1 MQSAGLKSAEID
13 EQIFIIMNLRRL
25 RYFVV
30 VADELHFGRAAQ
42 RLHVAQPALTQ
53 NVQALEAEF
62 NVELLARSSRRVE
75 LTEAGAVLFVEA
87 KRLLEL
93 ADQVRHRMNAF
104 VLGREGTV
112 RLNFAR
118 SAAGG
123 ASSAIVEM
131 LRNEA
136 PALQLQINS
145 QYTAKSI
152 EDLLDGKLDAAFV
165 RSPLELADPAV
176 RQLQVLPI
184 GSEPLVVGL
193 PRTHRLTRRQRIHAA
208 DLADEPIVTG
218 SAERAPGFY
227 RMMFGQIWGDRSPRI
242 VLHEPDEEH
251 MLRAVAAGTGLTI
264 LTESRAKAIQV
275 QASPYAGSRHRNRK
289 RGWRWCGL
297 RATSTRH
304 LPCWSTSRI
313 GSSRSTP
320 PDRAAPR
327 QGARPPFVHGL
338 H

>member
-1 MQSAGLKSAEID
+1 
-13 EQIFIIMNLRRL
+13 MNLRRL
-25 RYFVV
+25 RYFVM
-30 VADELHFGRAAQ
+30 VAEELHFGRAAQ

-62 NVELLARSSRRVE
+62 NVELLTRSSRRVE
-75 LTEAGAVLFVEA
+75 LTEAGAVLFDEA
-87 KRLLEL
+87 RRLLEQ
-93 ADQVRHRMNAF
+93 ADQVRQRMHAF
-104 VLGREGTV
+104 VLGREGTL

-131 LRNEA
+131 LRTEA

-165 RSPLELADPAV
+165 RSPLELAEATI

-184 GSEPLVVGL
+184 GSEALVVGL

-275 QASPYAGSRHRNRK
+275 QGVAIRRF
-289 RGWRWCGL
+289 
-297 RATSTRH
+297 
-304 LPCWSTSRI
+304 
-313 GSSRSTP
+313 
-320 PDRAAPR
+320 AAPEPR
-327 QGARPPFVHGL
+327 AGLALVWLADNLSTALAMLVDVAQRFVSEHEEGAETHADAPLRPVPRRSKSALVRRSS
-338 H
+338 

>member
-1 MQSAGLKSAEID
+1 
-13 EQIFIIMNLRRL
+13 MNLRRL

-30 VADELHFGRAAQ
+30 VAEELHFGRAAQ
-42 RLHVAQPALTQ
+42 RLHIAQPALTQ

-62 NVELLARSSRRVE
+62 NVELLTRSSRRVE
-75 LTEAGAVLFVEA
+75 LTEAGAVLFAEA
-87 KRLLEL
+87 QRLLEL
-93 ADQVRHRMNAF
+93 ADQVHHRMHAF
-104 VLGREGTV
+104 VLGHEGTL

-165 RSPLELADPAV
+165 RSPLEMADPAV
-176 RQLQVLPI
+176 GQLQVLPI
-184 GSEPLVVGL
+184 GSEALVVAL
-193 PRTHRLTRRQRIHAA
+193 PRSHRLTRRQRIHAA
-208 DLADEPIVTG
+208 DLVDEPIVTG
-218 SAERAPGFY
+218 SAQRAPGFY
-227 RMMFGQIWGDRSPRI
+227 RLMFGQIWGDRSPRI

-275 QASPYAGSRHRNRK
+275 QGVAIRRFAAPEPRAGLALVWSASNLSTALAVLIDVAQRFVSQHVDDATTGPGTPSQPA
-289 RGWRWCGL
+289 WD
-297 RATSTRH
+297 RA
-304 LPCWSTSRI
+304 PSTSDR
-313 GSSRSTP
+313 SSS
-320 PDRAAPR
+320 
-327 QGARPPFVHGL
+327 
-338 H
+338 